1 MTDTAEVTT
10 EGSNDRSFKIKAGVF
25 LTTVAGVS
33 VLAGFSR
40 TIMTAKRKDPAVFE
54 TAKAGNV
61 ALLEGGS
68 KLAFRALGWG
78 TLYSVV
84 GVGAFCYG
92 CWKLSGASNMDEFK
106 MKVKGTFPQVPR
118 NDPPKSRTDFDGLT
132 DLLKYLSTWGRE

>member
-10 EGSNDRSFKIKAGVF
+10 EGSNDRSFKIKGTTECYLALSVPKSVLFVAGVF

-92 CWKLSGASNMDEFK
+92 CWKLSGASNVGY
-106 MKVKGTFPQVPR
+106 KVHGIF
-118 NDPPKSRTDFDGLT
+118 
-132 DLLKYLSTWGRE
+132 LLQF